1 MIQNEETLSMA
12 FKWGKRGELSK
23 SRLSS
28 KYNTGTEKNRQPNLI
43 PQFSQFHCKS
53 VTARADARHAPT
65 ADLAHNNRTSRRKR
79 TDKQGSEEKEPHLTS
94 PLRRGV
100 AGRRRRRQ
108 GVVRGGDR
116 RGFAKDSSRRAR
128 GRGDWLEK

>member
-1 MIQNEETLSMA
+1 MKKPFQWLLNGGKGENFQNLA
-12 FKWGKRGELSK
+12 FRPNIL
-23 SRLSS
+23 R
-28 KYNTGTEKNRQPNLI
+28 NRKKKQTTPNLI

-65 ADLAHNNRTSRRKR
+65 ADLAHSNRTSRRKR
-79 TDKQGSEEKEPHLTS
+79 TDKQGSEEKEPHLMS
-94 PLRRGV
+94 RLGRGV
-100 AGRRRRRQ
+100 ARRRRRRQ